1 MTSSP
6 KVVLKVKGEFAL
18 NNPDRKNT
26 NINKIKKETT
36 GMFDYFG
43 NEKKKVIN
51 MFDYFDGSLTK
62 EKHINIM
69 LENGKYA
76 TKEDIDKRKKDYVK
90 YIENSNIWKCVISFD
105 NEYFNKHTNYKKLQ
119 DSLVKEILPMFFKK
133 MGFDKIENMS
143 YQIALHSDTDNL
155 HYHFSFIEKK
165 PNFEYNDRIDYRR
178 EIKIDKKDLN
188 FLKIQIIHSIE
199 KNSIYTPTLIKTNN
213 KIEDLK
219 KYFDKDDKNFILHNK
234 RDLELENK
242 IYYLGEKLYLKEL
255 GNNGKIKYNSIN
267 DKEIKDLVKDIK
279 KYIFNNA
286 NEDFKNDYIEF
297 KNNKNILNSY
307 FKKISLDNHV
317 KDYINNELTKNKE
330 KYLNN
335 FILNGIVNYAND
347 NYRLKT
353 LNENNII
360 KGIIVNKYKD
370 NDLKDRYNIL
380 KNYLS
385 NPTNKLINKYEIE
398 KAIKSINYE
407 MEESIKEFRK
417 MFNYDIEININ

>member
-1 MTSSP
+1 MINSP
-6 KVVLKVKGEFAL
+6 KVVFRLEGDLAL
-18 NNPDRKNT
+18 NNPDRKNA
-26 NINKIKKETT
+26 NINKVKRETT
-36 GMFDYFG
+36 GMFDYFS
-43 NEKKKVIN
+43 NEEKKVIN
-51 MFDYFDGSLTK
+51 MFDYFDGTLTK

-76 TKEDIDKRKKDYVK
+76 TKEDIDKRKNDYVK
-90 YIENSNIWKCVISFD
+90 YIENSNIWKCIISFE
-105 NEYFNKHTNYKKLQ
+105 NNYLLKNANYKKLQ
-119 DSLVKEILPMFFKK
+119 EDLVKEILPMFFKK
-133 MGFDKIENMS
+133 IGFDKVENMS

-165 PNFEYNDRIDYRR
+165 PNFIYNNKIDYRR
-178 EIKIDKKDLN
+178 EFKIEEKHMN
-188 FLKIQIIHSIE
+188 FLKSQIVHNIE
-199 KNSIYTPTLIKTNN
+199 KNSIYTSTLIKTNN

-234 RDLELENK
+234 EDLKLENK
-242 IYYLGEKLYLKEL
+242 IYDLGKKLYLNGN
-255 GNNGKIKYNSIN
+255 GNNGRTKYNSIN

-279 KYIFNNA
+279 KYIFNNK
-286 NEDFKNDYIEF
+286 NKEFNNDYLEF
-297 KNNKNILNSY
+297 KKNINVLNNY

-317 KDYINNELTKNKE
+317 KDYVNNDLTKNKE

-335 FILNGIVNYAND
+335 FILNKIVNYAND

-360 KGIIVNKYKD
+360 KEIIVNKYKN
-370 NDLKDRYNIL
+370 NDLKNRYNIL

-398 KAIKSINYE
+398 RAIKSINYE
-407 MEESIKEFRK
+407 MESSIKEFRK
-417 MFNYDIEININ
+417 MFDYEKEK

>member
-6 KVVLKVKGEFAL
+6 RVVFRLEGNLAL

-26 NINKIKKETT
+26 NVNKIIKATT

-43 NEKKKVIN
+43 NEEKKVIN
-51 MFDYFDGSLTK
+51 MFDYFDGTLTK
-62 EKHINIM
+62 DKHINIM

-76 TKEDIDKRKKDYVK
+76 TKEDIEKRKKDYVK
-90 YIENSNIWKCVISFD
+90 YIENSNIWKCIISFEND
-105 NEYFNKHTNYKKLQ
+105 YLLKNSNYEKLQ
-119 DSLVKEILPMFFKK
+119 VDLVKEILPMFFKK

-165 PNFEYNDRIDYRR
+165 PNFKYTNKIDFRR
-178 EIKIDKKDLN
+178 EFKIDIKDIN
-188 FLKIQIIHSIE
+188 FLKSQIVHSIE
-199 KNSIYTPTLIKTNN
+199 KNSLYTSTLIKTNN

-219 KYFDKDDKNFILHNK
+219 KYFDKDDKNFILQNK
-234 RDLELENK
+234 KDLELENK

-267 DKEIKDLVKDIK
+267 DKEIKDLVKDVK
-279 KYIFNNA
+279 KYIFKNA
-286 NEDFKNDYIEF
+286 DEEFKNDYTAF
-297 KNNKNILNSY
+297 KNNINILNNY
-307 FKKISLDNHV
+307 FKKISIDNQI
-317 KDYINNELTKNKE
+317 KDYVNNDLTKNKE

-335 FILNGIVNYAND
+335 FILNRIVNYAND

-353 LNENNII
+353 LKENNII
-360 KGIIVNKYKD
+360 KEIIVNKYKD

-380 KNYLS
+380 KDYLS

-407 MEESIKEFRK
+407 MQESIKEFRK
-417 MFNYDIEININ
+417 MFDYDIQID

>member
-6 KVVLKVKGEFAL
+6 KVVLKIKGDFAL

-62 EKHINIM
+62 DKHINIM

-165 PNFEYNDRIDYRR
+165 PNYNYDNKIDYRR
-178 EIKIDKKDLN
+178 ELKIDKK
-188 FLKIQIIHSIE
+188 I
-199 KNSIYTPTLIKTNN
+199 
-213 KIEDLK
+213 
-219 KYFDKDDKNFILHNK
+219 
-234 RDLELENK
+234 
-242 IYYLGEKLYLKEL
+242 
-255 GNNGKIKYNSIN
+255 
-267 DKEIKDLVKDIK
+267 
-279 KYIFNNA
+279 
-286 NEDFKNDYIEF
+286 
-297 KNNKNILNSY
+297 
-307 FKKISLDNHV
+307 
-317 KDYINNELTKNKE
+317 
-330 KYLNN
+330 
-335 FILNGIVNYAND
+335 
-347 NYRLKT
+347 
-353 LNENNII
+353 
-360 KGIIVNKYKD
+360 
-370 NDLKDRYNIL
+370 
-380 KNYLS
+380 
-385 NPTNKLINKYEIE
+385 
-398 KAIKSINYE
+398 
-407 MEESIKEFRK
+407 
-417 MFNYDIEININ
+417 